1 MAAGHRPRLGPVV
14 LGPPRGPRRR
24 RLDRRPRHA
33 RPAQSPFPVPAPDDP
48 ALAPAP
54 REAACA
60 VVDDAYNVIIYG
72 GRTSPSSPVAS
83 DTRTYVFSAGAWVNA
98 STFAI
103 NHPRAAGFG
112 PSAQPAPSVGA
123 RSATAARPEATAG
136 APPNLPAAAQGAGGP
151 NVALIA
157 SITALCIAVVVAIA
171 AFVVVRRSRAMRSR
185 KSPPSPFGDA
195 PQSPPVADQDG
206 SGSPHAPS
214 PASAGSHATA
224 VSVEPPVT
232 IRSRTRS
239 LSRSSQ
245 PTAAD
250 LLLDPPPVSHAPPTS
265 STPAETTS
273 PESPAPQ
280 TSKPEPLAEAAAPP
294 APVNRAAAASPLP
307 RPAMTA
313 IARVQAQAIRPSRLR
328 SVITADDSSLDD
340 SNSTKSPA
348 ASISSD
354 SSIHVPA
361 TSAVSTATSA
371 EAVVGGSLVDAAR
384 FQADAPAVPRVPDPA
399 VGVLMSRQS
408 SLDAIEAFLTG
419 DKTAAAA
426 AAAAVGALDPSQ
438 SLAEADPIGGPGLR
452 HRRPSSC
459 TDASDDSD
467 GSSSWQTLDSS
478 RQSSE
483 SRTRYMLSMPVITPT
498 SVRAP
503 PPAAPIDV
511 PPRAAGSTPPPPL
524 LPTHL
529 ALPTQSPMPS
539 LSPIS
544 PLASLASLSPLSVVS
559 LPSIPMQSLSSASE
573 STSSLSTISSDE
585 SSAFGVVNP
594 IFVHPSGGSV
604 ASLVSQPASPHLPA
618 VVVNPLAIPS
628 FVASVSAVSLGSS
641 TAPQGS
647 STSASSIATT
657 GSSPFL
663 PNAAF
668 ASGMTRPGY
677 HPLDQQQPPP
687 QSKQPQS
694 KRKSLSS
701 VISSLGST
709 GNVTLVGP
717 PSNSSTTSSTSSVRR
732 RSYPPQSLERQLGVT
747 VDQDTPHSPD
757 EIDTP
762 STATG
767 GSAVMPSPVRDRHGS
782 LSDAGADVGV
792 DADDEQPHKQAAQLV
807 PAPSEALDY
816 FGQHP
821 LLS

>member
-1 MAAGHRPRLGPVV
+1 
-14 LGPPRGPRRR
+14 
-24 RLDRRPRHA
+24 
-33 RPAQSPFPVPAPDDP
+33 
-48 ALAPAP
+48 
-54 REAACA
+54 
-60 VVDDAYNVIIYG
+60 
-72 GRTSPSSPVAS
+72 
-83 DTRTYVFSAGAWVNA
+83 
-98 STFAI
+98 
-103 NHPRAAGFG
+103 
-112 PSAQPAPSVGA
+112 
-123 RSATAARPEATAG
+123 
-136 APPNLPAAAQGAGGP
+136 
-151 NVALIA
+151 
-157 SITALCIAVVVAIA
+157 
-171 AFVVVRRSRAMRSR
+171 
-185 KSPPSPFGDA
+185 
-195 PQSPPVADQDG
+195 
-206 SGSPHAPS
+206 
-214 PASAGSHATA
+214 
-224 VSVEPPVT
+224 
-232 IRSRTRS
+232 
-239 LSRSSQ
+239 
-245 PTAAD
+245 
-250 LLLDPPPVSHAPPTS
+250 
-265 STPAETTS
+265 
-273 PESPAPQ
+273 
-280 TSKPEPLAEAAAPP
+280 
-294 APVNRAAAASPLP
+294 
-307 RPAMTA
+307 MTA

-503 PPAAPIDV
+503 PPAAPID
-511 PPRAAGSTPPPPL
+511 
-524 LPTHL
+524 
-529 ALPTQSPMPS
+529 SPMPS

-628 FVASVSAVSLGSS
+628 FVASVSA
-641 TAPQGS
+641 
-647 STSASSIATT
+647 
-657 GSSPFL
+657 
-663 PNAAF
+663 
-668 ASGMTRPGY
+668 
-677 HPLDQQQPPP
+677 
-687 QSKQPQS
+687 SKQPQS

-709 GNVTLVGP
+709 GNVTL
-717 PSNSSTTSSTSSVRR
+717 
-732 RSYPPQSLERQLGVT
+732 SLERQLGVT